1 LREDLRYASD
11 LTDGN
16 GRRSIETR
24 AGRYVQPLHLSQA
37 GSTIPM
43 AVLKPSSGAHDE
55 TPEGIAGRLVG
66 RQGAVIAERGGV
78 AVGCVLYRDEG
89 EDVYFGRLAVLP
101 DHRRSGVAEALVDAV
116 EAAARA
122 RGAKGV
128 LLGVRI
134 ALTGNQRL
142 FTRLGY
148 AEISRDAHPGFSEPT
163 SINMRKAL

>member
-1 LREDLRYASD
+1 MSD
-11 LTDGN
+11 LTL
-16 GRRSIETR
+16 RRAAPEEARLVLDLIQTAFAEYR
-24 AGRYVQPLHLSQA
+24 GK
-37 GSTIPM
+37 
-43 AVLKPSSGAHDE
+43 LKPDSSAYGE
-55 TPEGIAGRLVG
+55 TPEGIAGQLVG

-101 DHRRSGVAEALVDAV
+101 EHRRSGVAEALVAAV
-116 EAAARA
+116 ETEARA
-122 RGAKGV
+122 RGAAGV

-148 AEISRDAHPGFSEPT
+148 VEISREAHPGFSEPT
-163 SINMRKAL
+163 SINMRKTL